1 MMDWMRCHAAQVAS
15 AMLLRLAAI
24 ALVGFPAGTAWS
36 DALPTAPIL
45 QVETGNHTAT
55 IRDIKAREDGA
66 VVATVSDDKTLR
78 LWDAASGELLETV
91 RTPIG
96 PDEEGVL
103 NAVEYWPGESHIIA
117 SGFTGGRYFAD
128 AKGQS
133 QNLMYFVRFA
143 SGLDDI
149 DRVPTGG
156 IVNAIDTFR
165 PDPSAKT
172 TRLASAH
179 SRNPAGVKV
188 VSERMQSV
196 FTDDLGA
203 ATNWVEFA
211 RDGRLAAAA
220 ENGIVRIYA
229 SDFSAMR
236 EWRAPDGR
244 PAQVRFS
251 PSGAQVAVSY
261 SNRPRVDILDAGTLR
276 LAASLSGKV
285 EGTATLFFSAVTWRQ
300 GIRGAELWASGG
312 IVDQN
317 RDIVIRRWA
326 TVDKPENFDDIPVSR
341 DAVTR
346 LETMP
351 DGDVLFATGD
361 PAWGRVGG
369 DSGRLLFRVS
379 SPKADFRRLYEN
391 VFRASADGA
400 VVDFTFRTDEGSGVL
415 RFDAKSFTLASAPQ
429 EASGFGGP
437 RTPQGLSG
445 WRDDRDMELDGRL
458 VQLSSRRDI
467 ARSATE
473 LSDGRFI
480 VGSDYALSLYAADGT
495 PLREAVVLST
505 ASAVLVTPNGNRL
518 LVAHRDGSI
527 RWYSL
532 VAGQELEEIAA
543 LFVHADGRRWILW
556 SPDGH
561 FSHSIGG
568 GQELAGYVQ
577 NRGRAKVAKWIDFA
591 QLYKR
596 FYDIDLMRY
605 RVGLV
610 QPVNTLRPDTLPP
623 VEDTI
628 ASAPSVRLVRFCA
641 VTDAGDDSACY
652 PADQL
657 RRGLSR
663 KKSDNRPAAAV
674 SVLPEGHDRVRLVFE
689 ITPGS
694 DQVTRYDVFLN
705 DRTTGQAVRG
715 LSRRKAAAPEK
726 ETVEVQTEERVVVVT
741 PGLNRLYVRAYSESG
756 IFGKSQELTLKV
768 PEPEVIAPPTLYV
781 IAVGIDV
788 YKGDIQDLS
797 FARRD
802 AMAVSQRISQSPASK
817 YEEVVV
823 VSRFDDE
830 ATAGGVES
838 AFASVSERITPVD
851 TVVVYIAGH
860 GMLVQDAGYHFI
872 THDVGGVDSV
882 PQQAIGQDRLVELL
896 STLLGAN
903 TMVFLD
909 TCHSGALPTDT
920 PGEIGNDT
928 GYFILAASSDTQ
940 EALDGYNGKNGVFA
954 HAVLTALDAD
964 MESGRTATAL
974 GLASGVP
981 TRVEEL
987 ARSVG
992 YAQSAEFKTG
1002 SRSLKDFPLAK
1013 SK

>member
-1 MMDWMRCHAAQVAS
+1 
-15 AMLLRLAAI
+15 MLLRLAVI
-24 ALVGFPAGTAWS
+24 AVVGLPAGAAWS
-36 DALPTAPIL
+36 DGLPTAPIL
-45 QVETGNHTAT
+45 QVETGNHTAP
-55 IRDIKAREDGA
+55 IRDIKVRDDGA
-66 VVATVSDDKTLR
+66 VVATVSDDKTMR
-78 LWDAASGELLETV
+78 LWDSASGELLETV

-103 NAVEYWPGESHIIA
+103 NTVEYWPGESHIIA

-156 IVNAIDTFR
+156 IVNAIDTYR

-179 SRNPAGVKV
+179 SRNPTGLNV
-188 VSERMQSV
+188 VSERMQTV

-211 RDGRLAAAA
+211 SAGRLAAAA
-220 ENGIVRIYA
+220 ENGVVRIYA
-229 SDFSAMR
+229 SDFATMR

-244 PAQVRFS
+244 PTQVRFS
-251 PSGAQVAVSY
+251 PSGRQVAVSY
-261 SNRPRVDILDAGTLR
+261 ANRPRVDILDAGTFR
-276 LAASLSGKV
+276 LAASLSGKAQS
-285 EGTATLFFSAVTWRQ
+285 TATLFFSAVTWRQ
-300 GIRGAELWASGG
+300 GVRGEELWASGG
-312 IVDQN
+312 VVDRN
-317 RDIVIRRWA
+317 RDIVIRRWS
-326 TVDKPENFDDIPVSR
+326 TVDKPNDFNDIPVSR

-369 DSGRLLFRVS
+369 DSGRVLFRVS
-379 SPKADFRRLYEN
+379 SPKADFRRLYED
-391 VFRASADGA
+391 VFRASPDGA
-400 VVDFTFRTDEGSGVL
+400 VVDFTFRTDKGANVL
-415 RFDAKSFTLASAPQ
+415 RFDAKSFTLASAPE
-429 EASGFGGP
+429 EADGFGAP
-437 RTPQGLSG
+437 RMPRGLTG
-445 WRDDRDMELDGRL
+445 WRDDRDMKLDGRL

-467 ARSATE
+467 ARSTTE
-473 LSDGRFI
+473 LPDGRFV

-505 ASAVLVTPNGNRL
+505 ASAVLVTPDGDRL

-532 VAGQELEEIAA
+532 LAGQELEEIAA
-543 LFVHADGRRWILW
+543 LFVHADGQRWILW

-561 FSHSIGG
+561 FTHSIGG

-577 NRGRAKVAKWIDFA
+577 NRGRAKVARWIDFS

-610 QPVNTLRPDTLPP
+610 QPANTLRPDNSPA

-641 VTDAGDDSACY
+641 VTDEGEDSACY

-663 KKSDNRPAAAV
+663 KKSDDGPLAAV
-674 SVLPEGHDRVRLVFE
+674 AALPEGHDKVRLVFE

-694 DQVTRYDVFLN
+694 DPVTRYDVFLN

-715 LSRRKAAAPEK
+715 LSRRKPAEPEK
-726 ETVEVQTEERVVVVT
+726 EKVEVQTEERVVVVT

-756 IFGKSQELTLKV
+756 VFGKSHELTLDV
-768 PEPEVIAPPTLYV
+768 PEPAVVPKPTLYV

-788 YKGDIQDLS
+788 YQGDIQDLS

-802 AMAVSQRISQSPASK
+802 AAAVSQRIIQSPASK
-817 YEEVVV
+817 YEEVVT
-823 VSRFDDE
+823 VSRFDQE
-830 ATAGGVES
+830 ATVDGVES
-838 AFASVSERITPVD
+838 AFASVAERIKPVD

-860 GMLVQDAGYHFI
+860 GMLVQDGGYHFV
-872 THDVGGVDSV
+872 THDVGGIDSV
-882 PQQAIGQDRLVELL
+882 SRQAIGQDRLVELL

-928 GYFILAASSDTQ
+928 GYFILAASADTQ
-940 EALDGYNGKNGVFA
+940 EALDGYDGQNGVFA
-954 HAVLTALDAD
+954 HAVLSALDTNMA
-964 MESGRTATAL
+964 SGQTVTAL
-974 GLASGVP
+974 GLGSGVP

-992 YAQSAEFKTG
+992 YTQSAEFKSG
-1002 SRSLKDFPLAK
+1002 GRSLRDFPLVTTK
-1013 SK
+1013 